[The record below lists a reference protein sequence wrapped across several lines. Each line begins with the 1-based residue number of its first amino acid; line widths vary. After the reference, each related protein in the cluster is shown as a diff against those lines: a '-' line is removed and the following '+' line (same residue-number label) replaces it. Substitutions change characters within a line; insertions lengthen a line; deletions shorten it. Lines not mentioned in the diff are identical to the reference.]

1 MYFDKFLISEFSLL
15 CDLDNS
21 KLCILRHHARL
32 KWKLQ
37 NFNFTIEVVQI
48 SSTVKCIVITKSI

>member
-15 CDLDNS
+15 CDLNNS
-21 KLCILRHHARL
+21 KLRHHARL

-48 SSTVKCIVITKSI
+48 NSTAKCIVITKSI